1 MYRYILDI
9 TLMKQVQFILLLSLS
24 LVLFCPP
31 LVISI
36 DSSFND
42 DVLGLIVFKAG
53 LEDPQG
59 KLSTWNEE
67 DYSPCNWVGVK
78 CDPAT
83 NRVSSLVLDGFSLS
97 GHVDRGLLRLQFLQ
111 ILSLSRNNFT
121 GTIAPDLLS
130 IGDLQ
135 VVDLSEN
142 NLSGS
147 IPDGIFQQC
156 WSLRVVSFANNNL
169 TGKIPDSLS
178 SCYSL
183 AVVNFS
189 SNQLHGELPSGI
201 WFLRGLQS
209 IDVSNNFL
217 EGEIPEGIQNLY
229 DLRELRLGRN
239 HFTGRIPQDI
249 GDCLL
254 LKLVDFSGN
263 SLSGRL
269 PESMQKLTSCSFLS
283 LQGNSFTGG
292 IPHWIGEM
300 RSLEI
305 LDLSAN
311 RFSGWIPNSIGNL
324 DLLSRLNL
332 SRNEITG
339 NLPELMVNCIKLL
352 TLDISHN
359 HLAGH
364 LPSWIFRMGLQSVSL
379 SGNRFSE
386 SNYPSLTFIPVSFH
400 GLQVLD
406 LSSNAFSGQLPSG
419 IGGLSSLQVLNLS
432 TNNISGSIPVSIGEL
447 KSLYILDL
455 SYNKLNGSIPSEI
468 EGAISLS
475 EMRLQQNFL
484 GGRIPSQIE
493 NCPELIFLNLSHNKL
508 IGSIPSAIAN
518 LTNLQYVDFSWNE
531 LSGSLP
537 KELTNLSHLFSFNV
551 SYNHLQGELPV
562 GGFFNTISPSSVS
575 GNPLLCGSVVNHSCP
590 SVHPK
595 PIVLNPNSSYSNSGS
610 SLQNHHHKIM
620 LSISVL
626 IAIGAAVFIVIGVVV
641 VTVLNI
647 HARSSMSLSA
657 APFVFSGGEDYSG
670 SPPNDPNNGKL
681 VMFSGDAE
689 FADGAHNLLNKES
702 EIGRGGFGVVYCTV
716 LKDGHYVAIKK
727 LTMSTLSKSQEDF
740 EREVKMLGKIKHQNL
755 VALEGYYWT
764 PSLQLLIYE
773 YLARGS
779 LQKLLHDD
787 DSSKN
792 VLSWRQR
799 FKIILGMAKGLA
811 YLHQMEL
818 IHYNLKSTNVFIDC
832 LDEPKIGDFGLVR
845 LLPMLDHCVLSSKIQ
860 SALGYMAPEFA
871 CRTVKITEKCDIYS
885 FGILILEV
893 VTGKRPVE
901 YMEDDVVVLCD
912 KVRSALD
919 EGKVEQCVDEKLKGN
934 FAAEEAIPV
943 IKLGLVCA
951 SQVPS
956 NRPDMAEVV
965 NILELV
971 QCPSEGQ
978 EELH

>member
-1 MYRYILDI
+1 
-9 TLMKQVQFILLLSLS
+9 MKQVQLILLLSVS
-24 LVLFCPP
+24 LVLLGPI

-36 DSSFND
+36 DLSSFND

-53 LEDPQG
+53 LEDPKG
-59 KLSTWNEE
+59 KLSTWNED

-78 CDPAT
+78 CDLAN

-97 GHVDRGLLRLQFLQ
+97 GHIDRGLLRLQFLQ

-142 NLSGS
+142 NLYGP

-189 SNQLHGELPSGI
+189 SNQLHGELPSGM

-209 IDVSNNFL
+209 IDLSNNFL
-217 EGEIPEGIQNLY
+217 EGEIPEGIQNLI
-229 DLRELRLGRN
+229 DLRELRLGSN
-239 HFTGRIPQDI
+239 HFTGRVPEHI

-254 LKLVDFSGN
+254 LKLVDFSDN
-263 SLSGRL
+263 SISGRL
-269 PESMQKLTSCSFLS
+269 PESMQKLTSCTFLS

-300 RSLEI
+300 KSLEV

-311 RFSGWIPNSIGNL
+311 RFSGWIPKSIGNL

-332 SRNEITG
+332 SRNQITG

-386 SNYPSLTFIPVSFH
+386 SNYPSLTSIPVSFH

-406 LSSNAFSGQLPSG
+406 LSSNAFFGQLPSG

-432 TNNISGSIPVSIGEL
+432 TNNISGSIPMSIGEL

-455 SYNKLNGSIPSEI
+455 SDNKLNGSIPSEV

-475 EMRLQQNFL
+475 EMRLQKNFL
-484 GGRIPSQIE
+484 GGRIPAQIE
-493 NCPELIFLNLSHNKL
+493 KCSELTFLNLSHNKL

-518 LTNLQYVDFSWNE
+518 LTNLQYADFSWNE

-537 KELTNLSHLFSFNV
+537 KELTNLSNLFSFNV
-551 SYNHLQGELPV
+551 SYNRLQGELPV
-562 GGFFNTISPSSVS
+562 GGFFNTISPLSVS

-610 SLQNHHHKIM
+610 SLQNNHHKMM
-620 LSISVL
+620 LSISVI
-626 IAIGAAVFIVIGVVV
+626 IAIGAAIFIVIGVVV

-647 HARSSMSLSA
+647 HARSSMLSSA
-657 APFVFSGGEDYSG
+657 APFVFSGGDDYSG
-670 SPPNDPNNGKL
+670 SPANDPNYGKL

-689 FADGAHNLLNKES
+689 FVDGAHNILNKDS

-716 LKDGHYVAIKK
+716 LRDGHCVAIKK
-727 LTMSTLSKSQEDF
+727 LTVSTLTKSQEDF

-792 VLSWRQR
+792 LLSWRQR

-832 LDEPKIGDFGLVR
+832 SDEPKIGDFGLVR

-919 EGKVEQCVDEKLKGN
+919 DGKVEQCVDEKLKGN

-956 NRPDMAEVV
+956 NRPDMAEVI
-965 NILELV
+965 NILELI
-971 QCPSEGQ
+971 QCPSE
-978 EELH
+978 ELQ

>member
-1 MYRYILDI
+1 
-9 TLMKQVQFILLLSLS
+9 
-24 LVLFCPP
+24 
-31 LVISI
+31 
-36 DSSFND
+36 
-42 DVLGLIVFKAG
+42 
-53 LEDPQG
+53 
-59 KLSTWNEE
+59 
-67 DYSPCNWVGVK
+67 
-78 CDPAT
+78 
-83 NRVSSLVLDGFSLS
+83 
-97 GHVDRGLLRLQFLQ
+97 
-111 ILSLSRNNFT
+111 
-121 GTIAPDLLS
+121 
-130 IGDLQ
+130 
-135 VVDLSEN
+135 
-142 NLSGS
+142 
-147 IPDGIFQQC
+147 
-156 WSLRVVSFANNNL
+156 
-169 TGKIPDSLS
+169 
-178 SCYSL
+178 
-183 AVVNFS
+183 
-189 SNQLHGELPSGI
+189 
-201 WFLRGLQS
+201 
-209 IDVSNNFL
+209 
-217 EGEIPEGIQNLY
+217 
-229 DLRELRLGRN
+229 
-239 HFTGRIPQDI
+239 
-249 GDCLL
+249 
-254 LKLVDFSGN
+254 
-263 SLSGRL
+263 
-269 PESMQKLTSCSFLS
+269 MQKLTSCSFLS

>member
-1 MYRYILDI
+1 M
-9 TLMKQVQFILLLSLS
+9 
-24 LVLFCPP
+24 
-31 LVISI
+31 
-36 DSSFND
+36 
-42 DVLGLIVFKAG
+42 FKAG
-53 LEDPQG
+53 LEDPKG
-59 KLSTWNEE
+59 KLSTWNED

-78 CDPAT
+78 CDPAN

-97 GHVDRGLLRLQFLQ
+97 GHIDRGLLRLQFLQ
-111 ILSLSRNNFT
+111 ILSLSRNKFR

-142 NLSGS
+142 NLSGV
-147 IPDGIFQQC
+147 IPDEIFQQC

-183 AVVNFS
+183 AVLNFS
-189 SNQLHGELPSGI
+189 SNQLHGELPSGM

-209 IDVSNNFL
+209 IDLSNNLL
-217 EGEIPEGIQNLY
+217 EGEIPEGIQNLI

-239 HFTGRIPQDI
+239 LFTGRIPEHI

-269 PESMQKLTSCSFLS
+269 PESMQKLTSCTFLS

-300 RSLEI
+300 RSI
-305 LDLSAN
+305 DVLDLSAN
-311 RFSGWIPNSIGNL
+311 RFSGWIPKSIGNL

-332 SRNEITG
+332 SRNQITG

-364 LPSWIFRMGLQSVSL
+364 LPPWIFRMGLQSISL
-379 SGNRFSE
+379 SGNTFSE
-386 SNYPSLTFIPVSFH
+386 RNYPSLTSIPVSFH

-406 LSSNAFSGQLPSG
+406 LSSNAFFGQIPSG
-419 IGGLSSLQVLNLS
+419 IGGLDSLQVLNLS
-432 TNNISGSIPVSIGEL
+432 TNNISGSIPLSIGEL

-455 SYNKLNGSIPSEI
+455 SENKLNGSIPSEI

-475 EMRLQQNFL
+475 EMRLQKNFL
-484 GGRIPSQIE
+484 GGRIPAQIE
-493 NCPELIFLNLSHNKL
+493 KCSELTFLLQFLLIIFSSCISLEWYRNLSHNKL

-518 LTNLQYVDFSWNE
+518 LTKLQNVDFSWNE

-537 KELTNLSHLFSFNV
+537 KELTNISNLFSFNV

-575 GNPLLCGSVVNHSCP
+575 GNPLLCGSVVNQSCP

-595 PIVLNPNSSYSNSGS
+595 PIVLNPNSSYSNAGS

-626 IAIGAAVFIVIGVVV
+626 IAIGAAIFIVIGVAV

-647 HARSSMSLSA
+647 HARSSISLSA
-657 APFVFSGGEDYSG
+657 NPFIFSGGEDYSG
-670 SPPNDPNNGKL
+670 SPGNDPNYGKL

-689 FADGAHNLLNKES
+689 FADGTHNLLNKES
-702 EIGRGGFGVVYCTV
+702 EIGRGGFGVVYCTC
-716 LKDGHYVAIKK
+716 LRDGHYVAIKK
-727 LTMSTLSKSQEDF
+727 LTVSTLTKSQEDF

-787 DSSKN
+787 DSSTN
-792 VLSWRQR
+792 ILSWRKR
-799 FKIILGMAKGLA
+799 FKIILGIAKGLA

-832 LDEPKIGDFGLVR
+832 SDEPKIGDFGLVR
-845 LLPMLDHCVLSSKIQ
+845 LLPMLDHCVLSSKLQ

-871 CRTVKITEKCDIYS
+871 CRTVKITDKCDIYS

-919 EGKVEQCVDEKLKGN
+919 DGKVEQCVDEKLKGN
-934 FAAEEAIPV
+934 FAVEEAVPV

-956 NRPDMAEVV
+956 NRPDMAEVI
-965 NILELV
+965 NILELI
-971 QCPSEGQ
+971 QCPSEGH
-978 EELH
+978 EEIQ

>member
-1 MYRYILDI
+1 
-9 TLMKQVQFILLLSLS
+9 MKQVQLILLLSVS
-24 LVLFCPP
+24 LVLLGPI

-36 DSSFND
+36 DLSSFND

-53 LEDPQG
+53 LEDPKG
-59 KLSTWNEE
+59 KLSTWNED

-78 CDPAT
+78 CDLAN

-97 GHVDRGLLRLQFLQ
+97 GHIDRGLLRLQFLQ

-142 NLSGS
+142 NLYGP

-189 SNQLHGELPSGI
+189 SNQLHGELPSGM

-209 IDVSNNFL
+209 IDLSNNFL
-217 EGEIPEGIQNLY
+217 EGEIPEGIQNLI
-229 DLRELRLGRN
+229 DLRELRLGSN
-239 HFTGRIPQDI
+239 HFTGRVPEHI

-254 LKLVDFSGN
+254 LKLVDFSDN
-263 SLSGRL
+263 SISGRL
-269 PESMQKLTSCSFLS
+269 PESMQKLTSCTFLS

-300 RSLEI
+300 KSLEV

-311 RFSGWIPNSIGNL
+311 RFSGWIPKSIGNL

-332 SRNEITG
+332 SRNQITG

-386 SNYPSLTFIPVSFH
+386 SNYPSLTSIPVSFH

-406 LSSNAFSGQLPSG
+406 LSSNAFFGQLPSG

-432 TNNISGSIPVSIGEL
+432 TNNISGSIPMSIGEL

-455 SYNKLNGSIPSEI
+455 SDNKLNGSIPSEV

-475 EMRLQQNFL
+475 EMRLQKNFL
-484 GGRIPSQIE
+484 GGRIPAQIE
-493 NCPELIFLNLSHNKL
+493 KCSELTFLNLSHNKL

-518 LTNLQYVDFSWNE
+518 LTNLQYADFSWNE

-537 KELTNLSHLFSFNV
+537 KELTNLSNLFSFNV
-551 SYNHLQGELPV
+551 SYNRLQGELPV
-562 GGFFNTISPSSVS
+562 GGFFNTISPLSVS

-610 SLQNHHHKIM
+610 SLQNNHHKMM
-620 LSISVL
+620 LSISVI
-626 IAIGAAVFIVIGVVV
+626 IAIGAAIFIVIGVVV

-647 HARSSMSLSA
+647 HARSSMLSSA
-657 APFVFSGGEDYSG
+657 APFVFSGGDDYSG
-670 SPPNDPNNGKL
+670 SPANDPNYGKL

-689 FADGAHNLLNKES
+689 FVDGAHNILNKDS

-716 LKDGHYVAIKK
+716 LRDGHCVAIKK
-727 LTMSTLSKSQEDF
+727 LTVSTLTKSQEDF

-787 DSSKN
+787 DSCKN
-792 VLSWRQR
+792 LLSWRQR

-832 LDEPKIGDFGLVR
+832 SDEPKIGDFGLVR

-919 EGKVEQCVDEKLKGN
+919 DGKVEQCVDEKLKGN

-956 NRPDMAEVV
+956 NRPDMAEVI
-965 NILELV
+965 NILELI
-971 QCPSEGQ
+971 QCPSE
-978 EELH
+978 ELQ

>member
-1 MYRYILDI
+1 
-9 TLMKQVQFILLLSLS
+9 MKQVQLILLLSVS
-24 LVLFCPP
+24 LVLLGPI

-36 DSSFND
+36 DLSSFND

-53 LEDPQG
+53 LEDPKG
-59 KLSTWNEE
+59 KLSTWNED

-78 CDPAT
+78 CDLAN

-97 GHVDRGLLRLQFLQ
+97 GHIDRGLLRLQFLQ

-142 NLSGS
+142 NLYGP

-169 TGKIPDSLS
+169 TGKVPDSLS

-189 SNQLHGELPSGI
+189 SNQLHGELPSGM

-209 IDVSNNFL
+209 IDLSNNFL
-217 EGEIPEGIQNLY
+217 EGEIPEGIQNLI
-229 DLRELRLGRN
+229 DLRELRLGSN
-239 HFTGRIPQDI
+239 HFTGRVPEHI

-254 LKLVDFSGN
+254 LKLVDFSDN
-263 SLSGRL
+263 SISGRL
-269 PESMQKLTSCSFLS
+269 PESMQKLTSCTFLS

-300 RSLEI
+300 KSLEV

-311 RFSGWIPNSIGNL
+311 RFSGWIPKSIGNL

-332 SRNEITG
+332 SRNQITG

-386 SNYPSLTFIPVSFH
+386 SNYPSLTSIPVSFH

-406 LSSNAFSGQLPSG
+406 LSSNAFFGQLPSG

-432 TNNISGSIPVSIGEL
+432 TNNISGSIPMSIGEL

-455 SYNKLNGSIPSEI
+455 SDNKLNGSIPSEV

-475 EMRLQQNFL
+475 EMRLQKNFL
-484 GGRIPSQIE
+484 GGRIPAQIE
-493 NCPELIFLNLSHNKL
+493 KCSELTFLNLSHNKL

-518 LTNLQYVDFSWNE
+518 LTNLQYADFSWNE

-537 KELTNLSHLFSFNV
+537 KELTNLSNLFSFNV
-551 SYNHLQGELPV
+551 SYNRLQGELPV
-562 GGFFNTISPSSVS
+562 GGFFNTISPLSVS

-610 SLQNHHHKIM
+610 SLQNNHHKMM
-620 LSISVL
+620 LSISVI
-626 IAIGAAVFIVIGVVV
+626 IAIGAAIFIVIGVVV

-647 HARSSMSLSA
+647 HARSSMLSSA

-670 SPPNDPNNGKL
+670 SPANDPNYGKL

-689 FADGAHNLLNKES
+689 FVDGAHNILNKDS

-716 LKDGHYVAIKK
+716 LRDGHCVAIKK
-727 LTMSTLSKSQEDF
+727 LTVSTLTKSQEDF

-792 VLSWRQR
+792 LLSWRQR

-832 LDEPKIGDFGLVR
+832 SDEPKIGDFGLVR

-919 EGKVEQCVDEKLKGN
+919 DGKVEQCVDEKLKGN

-956 NRPDMAEVV
+956 NRPDMAEVI
-965 NILELV
+965 NILELI
-971 QCPSEGQ
+971 QCPSE
-978 EELH
+978 ELQ